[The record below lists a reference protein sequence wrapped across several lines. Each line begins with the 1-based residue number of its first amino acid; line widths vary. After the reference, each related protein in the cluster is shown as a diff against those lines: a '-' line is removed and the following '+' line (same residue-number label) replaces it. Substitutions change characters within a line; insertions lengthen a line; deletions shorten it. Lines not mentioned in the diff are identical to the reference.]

1 MQYPDCTGFQGKCLT
16 MEEVSYVKQ
25 GSKYILEWSSQYSQ
39 ELEPLASRKV
49 WFQLVNMTSPPLL
62 PQYFQSGVIKQEIIN
77 QLFTSCFREGSRAN
91 PRQKKKWSG
100 YWWQSVLLSAYM
112 PFSLVS
118 QSFLFSLWCSLPNPH
133 WDTWWVPFGS
143 YLATLPHLL
152 NIMPI
157 ISGSWP
163 HLE

>member
-25 GSKYILEWSSQYSQ
+25 GSRYILEWSSQYSQ

-91 PRQKKKWSG
+91 PRQKKKMKWILVTVCTPFCLYAIFSCFPVILVLPLVFTPKSSLG
-100 YWWQSVLLSAYM
+100 YLMGTFWL
-112 PFSLVS
+112 
-118 QSFLFSLWCSLPNPH
+118 
-133 WDTWWVPFGS
+133 
-143 YLATLPHLL
+143 LATLPHLL